1 MLLAAQITLSI
12 LVASAWL
19 LGFFWLVAVTL
30 KFLWRLLMAPLL
42 PMLGKPLASG
52 RFARP
57 Q

>member
-1 MLLAAQITLSI
+1 VLLAQITLSI

-30 KFLWRLLMAPLL
+30 RFLWRLLMAPLL
-42 PMLGKPLASG
+42 PMLGKPFASG